1 MLFSPMI
8 AYVQSFDPD
17 EPVLV
22 VTNIG
27 CNWFFPCCFGIDALL
42 FGLC

>member
-27 CNWFFPCCFGIDALL
+27 CNWFFSCYVGVNVLL
-42 FGLC
+42 FS

>member
-8 AYVQSFDPD
+8 AYVQSFDLD

-27 CNWFFPCCFGIDALL
+27 CNWFFPCYFGVNVLL
-42 FGLC
+42 FS

>member
-27 CNWFFPCCFGIDALL
+27 CNWFFSYYFCVNVLL
-42 FGLC
+42 FS

>member
-27 CNWFFPCCFGIDALL
+27 CNCFFSCYFCVNVLL
-42 FGLC
+42 FS